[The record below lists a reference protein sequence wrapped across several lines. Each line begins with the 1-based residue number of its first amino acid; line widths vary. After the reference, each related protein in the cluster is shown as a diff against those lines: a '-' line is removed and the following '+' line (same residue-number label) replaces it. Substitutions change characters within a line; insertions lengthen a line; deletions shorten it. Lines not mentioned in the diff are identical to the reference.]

1 MVNPKLKNAPE
12 LVEEIKK
19 ALKNLSWGS
28 LEIYVQNK
36 KVTQLT
42 VRKIMK
48 TSLEITEEDDQTLQ
62 TPNGSAK
69 RKVDIKTISYE

>member
-48 TSLEITEEDDQTLQ
+48 TSLEITEDEEASVS
-62 TPNGSAK
+62 PNGKS
-69 RKVDIKTISYE
+69 KVDIKTISYE